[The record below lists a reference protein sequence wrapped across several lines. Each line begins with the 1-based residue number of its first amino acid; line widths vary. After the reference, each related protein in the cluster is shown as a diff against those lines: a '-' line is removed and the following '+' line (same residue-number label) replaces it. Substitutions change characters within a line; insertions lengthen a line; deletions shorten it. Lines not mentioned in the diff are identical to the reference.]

1 MKHVF
6 STVMV
11 LFFALAFSFT
21 FGTNVKAD
29 LISIN
34 FENLPCNEDV
44 YDQYSSDG
52 VFFRDISA
60 SSPGQIEDVVTEGSN
75 PNNALR
81 AVSGAPGIFM
91 LFFPSIPFYSISAFV
106 LEVEVPQPEEGKDP
120 LPEEEPSPYP
130 EPYPGPVPAPEKLP
144 PNDGEPEEGS
154 NSVYLYVFGFEGDA
168 DQLLSDTNNFVHAE
182 ENWEQLSFSSDVP
195 IAAVKLVGTRDFWLD
210 DIVLSTTPATTAP
223 VPEPATLLLLG
234 SGLFGLVGFRKKFKK
249 K

>member
-34 FENLPCNEDV
+34 FENLSCNDNV
-44 YDQYSSDG
+44 DDQYSSDG
-52 VFFRDISA
+52 VFFRDIST
-60 SSPGQIEDVVTEGSN
+60 SSPGQIENVVTEGSN
-75 PNNALR
+75 ANKALS
-81 AVSGAPGIFM
+81 AFSGAPGIFM
-91 LFFPSIPFYSISAFV
+91 LFPSIPFYSISAFV
-106 LEVEVPQPEEGKDP
+106 LEVEVPQPEEGEEP
-120 LPEEEPSPYP
+120 QSGEEPSPYP
-130 EPYPGPVPAPEKLP
+130 EPYPRPVPENEMLP
-144 PNDGEPEEGS
+144 PDDGEPEEGS

-168 DQLLSDTNNFVHAE
+168 YQLLSDTINFVHAE

-195 IAAVKLVGTRDFWLD
+195 IAAVQLVGTRDFWLD